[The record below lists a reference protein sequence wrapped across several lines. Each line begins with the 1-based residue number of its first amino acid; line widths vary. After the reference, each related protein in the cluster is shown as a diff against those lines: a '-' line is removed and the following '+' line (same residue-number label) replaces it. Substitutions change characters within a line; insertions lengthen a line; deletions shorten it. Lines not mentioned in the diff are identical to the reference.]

1 MDRTITT
8 DDQANAALDGW
19 MSFEELAE
27 ERWERISAWSREPI
41 APAGIAEHE
50 LPF

>member
-8 DDQANAALDGW
+8 DDHANAALDGW

-27 ERWERISAWSREPI
+27 ERWERVQTWSRTPI
-41 APAGIAEHE
+41 APAGIVEDE

>member
-27 ERWERISAWSREPI
+27 ERWERVSAWSRKPI

>member
-27 ERWERISAWSREPI
+27 ERWERVSAWSRKPF